1 MKKGPFEVTSTKIV
15 YQNPWIKV
23 TEDEIIRP
31 NGEKGIFGVIDAGAG
46 VTVVALDQNND
57 VYVIR
62 EFHYAIETN
71 DYILPSG
78 GIHKGEEPLDAA
90 KRELEEEAGVKAK
103 KWTFLGKYNPLPMIL
118 NSASYF
124 FLAEELEEGEQGE
137 EEKDLIKIEKL
148 PLEKVIKM
156 AETGEL
162 NHSGSVISILLTARL
177 KKV

>member
-1 MKKGPFEVTSTKIV
+1 MKRGPFEVTGSKIV

-23 TEDEIIRP
+23 REDEIIRP
-31 NGEKGIFGVIDAGAG
+31 NGEKGIFGVVDAGTG
-46 VTVVALDQNND
+46 VTVVALDKDNE
-57 VYVIR
+57 VYIIR

-78 GIHKGEEPLDAA
+78 GIGQGEEPLSAA
-90 KRELEEEAGVKAK
+90 KRELEEEAGVTAK
-103 KWTFLGKYNPLPMIL
+103 KWTFLGKYNPLTMIL

-137 EEKDLIKIEKL
+137 EEKGLIKIEKI
-148 PLEKVIKM
+148 PLKTVVEM
-156 AETGEL
+156 AVAGEL

-177 KKV
+177 KEL